1 MDASQDFKS
10 LQDKI
15 QGALVATTKSA
26 SGLANEDL
34 SFLRTVDPAV
44 ASKLDDTTARLIRL
58 SEELLKSAGD
68 FVGQPAPS
76 IEDADDIDISWR
88 GVVDVIDTLLEKA
101 DTCLD
106 EYTGLIKRKDAPT
119 PEAGR
124 PSKKP
129 KSTTQLDW
137 SMKRA
142 NIIKPQNAFERK
154 VDNFDAGPWKPL
166 LTTKPH
172 ATVPLE
178 QSLTTFVDG
187 DDTTQYKHPYE
198 TEILNLSYPKRIY
211 TKKEAVPYLP
221 FDSTTATWV
230 DTYAG
235 VLEMLEELKKAKEIA
250 VDLEHHDFRTYPGLT
265 SLMQI
270 STREKDWVVDTLRP
284 WRHRLEVLNEV
295 FADPDIIKVFHGA
308 YMDIIWLQRD
318 LGLYIVGLFDT
329 HYACDALNYPGK
341 GLAFL
346 LKKFCDFDA
355 DKKYQMA
362 DWRLR
367 PLPDEMFYYARS
379 DTHYLLYIYDMVRNE
394 LVDKSDPS
402 VPEKNWIE
410 WVLQK
415 SKEISLQRY
424 ETPLCDAE
432 TGKGSRGWWNVLV
445 KSPSGFDAEQFAV
458 YKAVFKWRDD
468 LARREDESPHFVMG
482 QHVVADIA
490 RVLPADPKALWSLV
504 PNASQIVR
512 GRIDELFRLVQDA
525 RESGRGGPS
534 MMDFYRGTNSVAAVA
549 RKVFGD
555 RGKGKSKA
563 AEAALPDIEELKAEK
578 SQLWGDMP
586 ISSLWEGGGRKKEEG
601 KIALPWTTYV
611 QGALDE
617 AMEGVEEPE
626 STEVDMIPL
635 QESEPEPVPD
645 EDFTLKQG
653 KQRGKKRKTEEMEE
667 EEEEETEQPASDSKA
682 TTEVEGE
689 TPATTEDEAKK
700 ARKAELK
707 AERKARKAAE
717 KLAKLTMAKSQGN
730 GAAAAEGEGAEDEE
744 EPFDYSK
751 AATVLHAQGGANGD
765 GDRRR
770 RGKKPKVFDPYAA
783 KTQDNSLKGARQ
795 MNYEKSGK
803 TATFKK

>member
-15 QGALVATTKSA
+15 QGALVATTRSA
-26 SGLANEDL
+26 NGLASEDL
-34 SFLRTVDPAV
+34 SFLRTVDPSV
-44 ASKLDDTTARLIRL
+44 ASKLDDNTARLIRL
-58 SEELLKSAGD
+58 SEELLKSAGK
-68 FVGQPAPS
+68 FVGQQAPS

-124 PSKKP
+124 ATKKP
-129 KSTTQLDW
+129 KPTSQLDW

-154 VDNFDAGPWKPL
+154 VDNFDTGPWKPL

-172 ATVPLE
+172 ATLPLDK
-178 QSLTTFVDG
+178 SLTTFVDG
-187 DDTTQYKHPYE
+187 EGTTQYKHPYE

-211 TKKEAVPYLP
+211 EKKDPIPYLP
-221 FDSTTATWV
+221 FESTTATWV
-230 DTYAG
+230 DTYVG

-270 STREKDWVVDTLRP
+270 STREKDWVVDTLGP
-284 WRHRLEVLNEV
+284 WRHKLEVLNEV

-329 HYACDALNYPGK
+329 HYACDALDYPGK

-394 LVDKSDPS
+394 LVEKSDPS
-402 VPEKNWIE
+402 VPEKNWME

-432 TGKGSRGWWNVLV
+432 TGKGSRGWFNVLV
-445 KSPSGFDAEQFAV
+445 KSPSGFNSEQFAV

-468 LARREDESPHFVMG
+468 LARQEDESPHFIMG
-482 QHVVADIA
+482 QHAVADIA
-490 RVLPADPKALWSLV
+490 RVLPADPKALWSLL
-504 PNASQIVR
+504 PHASQIVKAR
-512 GRIDELFRLVQDA
+512 MDELFNLVQEA
-525 RESGRGGPS
+525 REKGRGGPS

-555 RGKGKSKA
+555 KEKGQSKFD
-563 AEAALPDIEELKAEK
+563 EAALPGIEELKAER

-586 ISSLWEGGGRKKEEG
+586 ISSIWEGQRRRKEEG
-601 KIALPWTTYV
+601 QIALPWTTYV
-611 QGALDE
+611 QGTVGE
-617 AMEGVEEPE
+617 AMDVEEPQ
-626 STEVDMIPL
+626 SNEVDMIPL
-635 QESEPEPVPD
+635 QEPEPEVVPD

-653 KQRGKKRKTEEMEE
+653 KKRGKKRKTEELEDE
-667 EEEEETEQPASDSKA
+667 DTEQPASESKP
-682 TTEVEGE
+682 TSDGEGE
-689 TPATTEDEAKK
+689 TPATTEDEEKK
-700 ARKAELK
+700 ARKAERK
-707 AERKARKAAE
+707 AKRKARKAAE
-717 KLAKLTMAKSQGN
+717 KLAKSQGN
-730 GAAAAEGEGAEDEE
+730 GAASTEGEGAEDEE

-751 AATVLHAQGGANGD
+751 AATVLHAQGEANGD
-765 GDRRR
+765 GGRQR
-770 RGKKPKVFDPYAA
+770 RGKKQKVFDPYAA

-795 MNYEKSGK
+795 MIYEKAGR